1 MSTVPISFAKWLQ
14 DTARA
19 DRGMFY
25 DMDGERRY
33 MSYDELFREALL
45 MAELLR
51 SLKLR
56 PRFIAPIWM
65 TSSPACFRAIMAVAL
80 ADGIPVPLHAASAIA
95 EIPAILDG
103 LEAELFLYSPS
114 LLSASRLPEGWGSL
128 AGHGALLM
136 DGEAGEVWNPAMLD
150 RARGLPERTRRYAP
164 PHDTAFI
171 FMSSGST
178 GTPKGIMLSLR
189 NMWSNVRS
197 IRQSLELGG
206 SDTVL
211 ITKSLGY
218 CSTVTGEWLLALHAG
233 MNIALAPGLTHPLQ
247 LIAAIREHRPT
258 FLCTVPAVML
268 PLAKSVKWQ
277 AEDCQSLRKLIVVGA
292 AMPPDVLLLMHSRLP
307 AADIMPCYGLTE
319 ASPRVT
325 YLPSRWL
332 AAKPGSA
339 GMAVPGVE
347 LAIYRDGRPCPPG
360 ETGEVVVRG
369 DNVMLGYYNDEMR
382 TAEALTPFGLR
393 TKDEGWLDEEG
404 CLYLTGRSD
413 YAFNVAGHLF
423 HPETLEN
430 VLLSHAAVAEA
441 AAAGMPDAATGSR
454 PVAFVVLEEGGSAYD
469 YAKAVTELLD
479 YCRERLTAAGRP
491 RDIVIVPALPRTKTG
506 KLDRRAIQAKVE
518 EGYDDYGRREI
529 SLAIDGH

>member
-1 MSTVPISFAKWLQ
+1 MSAIPISFAKWLL
-14 DTARA
+14 DTARP

-25 DMDGERRY
+25 DLNGERCY
-33 MSYDELFREALL
+33 ISFDELYREALL
-45 MAELLR
+45 MAQRLG

-80 ADGIPVPLHAASAIA
+80 ADGIPVPLHAASSIA
-95 EIPAILDG
+95 EIPAILGG

-114 LLSASRLPEGWGSL
+114 LLSASRLAESWEAL
-128 AGHGALLM
+128 AGHVALLM
-136 DGEAGEVWNPAMLD
+136 DGETAEVCNTEMQDLAS
-150 RARGLPERTRRYAP
+150 GLPERTRRYVP

-189 NMWSNVRS
+189 NVWSNVRS

-206 SDTVL
+206 SDSVL
-211 ITKSLGY
+211 ITKSPGY
-218 CSTVTGEWLLALHAG
+218 CSTVTGEWLLALDAG

-247 LIAAIREHRPT
+247 LISAIREHRPT

-277 AEDCQSLRKLIVVGA
+277 AGDFQSLRKLIVVGA
-292 AMPPDVLLLMHSRLP
+292 AMPPDMLLLMQSRLP
-307 AADIMPCYGLTE
+307 ATDIMPCYGLTE

-332 AAKPGSA
+332 TVKPGSA
-339 GMAVPGVE
+339 GKAVPGVE
-347 LAIYRDGRPCPPG
+347 LAIYHNGQHCPPG

-369 DNVMLGYYNDEMR
+369 DNVMLGYYNDEKR
-382 TAEALTPFGLR
+382 TAEALTPIGLR
-393 TKDEGWLDEEG
+393 TKDEGWLDEDG

-413 YAFNVAGHLF
+413 YAFNVAGHLL

-441 AAAGMPDAATGSR
+441 AVAGMKDAATGSR
-454 PVAFVVLEEGGSAYD
+454 PVAFVVLEEGGSAYND
-469 YAKAVTELLD
+469 AKAVTELLE
-479 YCRERLTAAGRP
+479 YCRERLPAAGRP
-491 RDIVIVPALPRTKTG
+491 RDIMIVPALPRTKTG

-518 EGYDDYGRREI
+518 EGYDDHGRREI
-529 SLAIDGH
+529 SVAIDGH

>member
-1 MSTVPISFAKWLQ
+1 MSTIPISFIEWLH

-25 DMDGERRY
+25 DLDGVRRY
-33 MSYDELFREALL
+33 MGFDELYRDALL
-45 MAELLR
+45 MAERLR
-51 SLKLR
+51 SLKLP

-65 TSSPACFRAIMAVAL
+65 TPSPSCFRAIMAVTL
-80 ADGIPVPLHAASAIA
+80 ADGIPAPLHAASTFA
-95 EIPAILDG
+95 EIPAMLDG

-114 LLSASRLPEGWGSL
+114 LLPVSRQPEGWASL
-128 AGHGALLM
+128 AGLGRLLVNGET
-136 DGEAGEVWNPAMLD
+136 GEALKPATQD
-150 RARGLPERTRRYAP
+150 RAHGLPERTRQYIP

-189 NMWSNVRS
+189 NMWSNVWS
-197 IRQSLELGG
+197 IKESLQLGG
-206 SDTVL
+206 SDSVL

-268 PLAKSVKWQ
+268 SLAKSVKWQ
-277 AEDCQSLRKLIVVGA
+277 AEDCRSLRKLIVVGA
-292 AMPPDVLLLMHSRLP
+292 AMPPDMLLLIQSRLP
-307 AADIMPCYGLTE
+307 ATDIMPCYGLTE

-360 ETGEVVVRG
+360 ETGEVIVRG
-369 DNVMLGYYNDEMR
+369 DNVMLGYYNDEKR

-393 TKDEGWLDEEG
+393 TKDEGWLDEDG
-404 CLYLTGRSD
+404 CLFLTGRSD

-454 PVAFVVLEEGGSAYD
+454 PVALVVLEKGGSAYD
-469 YAKAVTELLD
+469 DAKAVTELLE
-479 YCRERLTAAGRP
+479 YCRERLPAAGRP
-491 RDIVIVPALPRTKTG
+491 RDLMIVPALPRTKTG

-518 EGYDDYGRREI
+518 EGYDDCGRREI
-529 SLAIDGH
+529 SVAIDGH